1 MPHTRA
7 GTIAAPAG
15 TVMQQRIEKLEV
27 KVAFLEEANSQ
38 LSDMVYRQ
46 QMELQALRAQ
56 LMDMTSRLEAAQ
68 SRITEYTAEQEKPP
82 HY

>member
-1 MPHTRA
+1 MT
-7 GTIAAPAG
+7 
-15 TVMQQRIEKLEV
+15 MQQRIEQLEV

-46 QMELQALRAQ
+46 QQELEALRAR
-56 LMDMTSRLEAAQ
+56 LVDMTSRIEPAQ
-68 SRITEYTAEQEKPP
+68 SRMTEYTAEQEKPP

>member
-1 MPHTRA
+1 ME
-7 GTIAAPAG
+7 
-15 TVMQQRIEKLEV
+15 QRIEQLEV

-38 LSDMVYRQ
+38 LSEMVYRQ
-46 QMELQALRAQ
+46 QTELQALRER
-56 LMDMTSRLEAAQ
+56 LVDMGSRLEAAQ

>member
-1 MPHTRA
+1 MAPFP
-7 GTIAAPAG
+7 GAA
-15 TVMQQRIEKLEV
+15 MEQRIEQLEV

-46 QMELQALRAQ
+46 QQELEALRAR
-56 LMDMTSRLEAAQ
+56 LAEMTSRLDAAQ
-68 SRITEYTAEQEKPP
+68 SRMTEYTAEQEKPP

>member
-1 MPHTRA
+1 
-7 GTIAAPAG
+7 
-15 TVMQQRIEKLEV
+15 MQKRIEQLEV

-46 QMELQALRAQ
+46 QQEMEALRAR
-56 LMDMTSRLEAAQ
+56 LADMSSRFEAAQ

>member
-1 MPHTRA
+1 MD
-7 GTIAAPAG
+7 
-15 TVMQQRIEKLEV
+15 QRIEQLEV

-46 QMELQALRAQ
+46 QQELEALRARLAQ
-56 LMDMTSRLEAAQ
+56 VASRLDAAQ

>member
-1 MPHTRA
+1 
-7 GTIAAPAG
+7 
-15 TVMQQRIEKLEV
+15 MQQRIEQLEV

-46 QMELQALRAQ
+46 QQELAALRAQ
-56 LMDMTSRLEAAQ
+56 LVDVNSRIEATQSRL
-68 SRITEYTAEQEKPP
+68 TEYTAEQEKPP

>member
-1 MPHTRA
+1 ME
-7 GTIAAPAG
+7 
-15 TVMQQRIEKLEV
+15 QRIEQLEV
-27 KVAFLEEANSQ
+27 KVAFLEEANTQ

-46 QMELQALRAQ
+46 QQELEALRARLAQ
-56 LMDMTSRLEAAQ
+56 VASRLDAAQ

>member
-1 MPHTRA
+1 MH
-7 GTIAAPAG
+7 
-15 TVMQQRIEKLEV
+15 QRIEQLEV

-46 QMELQALRAQ
+46 QQELEALRAQ
-56 LMDMTSRLEAAQ
+56 IVDMTSRIEAAQ
-68 SRITEYTAEQEKPP
+68 SRMTEYTAEQEKPP

>member
-1 MPHTRA
+1 M
-7 GTIAAPAG
+7 AAPAG
-15 TVMQQRIEKLEV
+15 KAMHQRIEQLEV

-46 QMELQALRAQ
+46 QQELEALRARIVEVN
-56 LMDMTSRLEAAQ
+56 SRVEAAQ

>member
-1 MPHTRA
+1 MD
-7 GTIAAPAG
+7 
-15 TVMQQRIEKLEV
+15 QRIEQLEV

-46 QMELQALRAQ
+46 QQDLEALRAQ
-56 LMDMTSRLEAAQ
+56 LVDMTSRFEAAQ
-68 SRITEYTAEQEKPP
+68 ARITEYTAEQEKPP

>member
-1 MPHTRA
+1 MH
-7 GTIAAPAG
+7 
-15 TVMQQRIEKLEV
+15 QRIEQLEV

-46 QMELQALRAQ
+46 QQELEALRAR
-56 LMDMTSRLEAAQ
+56 LVDVTSRIDAAQ
-68 SRITEYTAEQEKPP
+68 TRTTEYTAEQEKPP